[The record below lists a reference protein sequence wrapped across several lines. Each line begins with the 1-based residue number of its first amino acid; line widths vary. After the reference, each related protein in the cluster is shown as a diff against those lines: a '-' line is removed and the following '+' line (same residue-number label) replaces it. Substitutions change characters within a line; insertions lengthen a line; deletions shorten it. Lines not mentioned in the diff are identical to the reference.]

1 MTQGELVFQAVS
13 EVFGDVDRVPSTT
26 EWTKEQ
32 LEAVHSRV
40 LLGFINGDVTKQRG
54 GVDEIALRKY
64 IPGLV
69 NNWVRKDKR
78 LNGGQAYI
86 PKNPGSRSGSGDETL
101 KNLKLLLTMVADDVK
116 PAVQVEIDKRLEE
129 LKPKA
134 QVLNVD
140 ALPAD
145 LRVKLAKFMPNLV
158 RKPSG
163 K

>member
-32 LEAVHSRV
+32 LDAVHSRV

-54 GVDEIALRKY
+54 GVDEVALRKY